1 MFLQIFAAV
10 SSAGCNFGAY
20 FQNKDDIE
28 EKKPKK
34 SGAMNDMNTVFLWI
48 EIFQLVLCGLCIC
61 AIQSDNRR
69 ISVILIWLEDLVLEI
84 PLIWIVFKITRA
96 LGNSPVSII
105 LVLVGGIMSIA
116 VAIFETISLFKDKE
130 RARLREEFF
139 TNLLPAE
146 NSDCACVLSVL
157 MPRLIE
163 LWFMIISWLAFFSN
177 GSILVA

>member
-1 MFLQIFAAV
+1 
-10 SSAGCNFGAY
+10 
-20 FQNKDDIE
+20 
-28 EKKPKK
+28 
-34 SGAMNDMNTVFLWI
+34 MNTVFLWI

-69 ISVILIWLEDLVLEI
+69 ISVCLIWLEDLVLEI

-96 LGNSPVSII
+96 IGNNPVSII

-116 VAIFETISLFKDKE
+116 VAIFETCSLFKEKE
-130 RARLREEFF
+130 RARIREEFS

-163 LWFMIISWLAFFSN
+163 LWFMIICWLAWWSN
-177 GSILVA
+177 PKIAYA